1 MSYILEDVNMA
12 TSARLTRQKI
22 STTISSASLA
32 YLERLI
38 QDSQARTMADAID
51 LAIERLVVYENRE
64 RLANDTAA
72 YFENMT
78 EEEAAEEQ
86 KLEAALSQSAAG
98 INFDE

>member
-1 MSYILEDVNMA
+1 MA

-38 QDSQARTMADAID
+38 EDGQARTMADAID
-51 LAIERLVVYENRE
+51 LAIERLLVYENRE